1 MRMYCSQWLSLEQV
15 VCLGWAVNS
24 HDTVANDEP
33 WRAVQDRDFAGYRTA
48 CNFSACFIQNG
59 EKKTEEKPMV
69 AGIEGG
75 SWGFTLLC
83 RISGHGW
90 PAREVGGNAVSFVST
105 NLFAIPK

>member
-1 MRMYCSQWLSLEQV
+1 M
-15 VCLGWAVNS
+15 
-24 HDTVANDEP
+24 ANDEL

-75 SWGFTLLC
+75 S
-83 RISGHGW
+83 
-90 PAREVGGNAVSFVST
+90 
-105 NLFAIPK
+105 